1 MSRTLKAILTLCLAL
16 LPTSLAVAQAQP
28 KPIIGVGTMLFHPD
42 IQKEL
47 KLSDEQLS
55 KLKDVLGKVM
65 VKYDDVLAKFQKA
78 PPTPEEAEKLSK
90 ALTEDSQKAIA
101 GVLDAKQ
108 VKRFKQILWQS
119 IGITSLLDPEV
130 QKELKLSDEQTK
142 KLTEI
147 FKESGKK
154 WLEMVKKPEPEEK
167 FKALIKELEDQAT
180 GVLTEEQQKSYKELK
195 GPKFELSPPPP
206 PPPPKKQ

>member
-1 MSRTLKAILTLCLAL
+1 MSRTLKATLTLCLAL

-47 KLSDEQLS
+47 KLSDEQLG

-65 VKYDDVLAKFQKA
+65 VKYDDVLVKFQKA
-78 PPTPEEAEKLSK
+78 PSTPEEAEKLSK

-142 KLTEI
+142 KLTAI

>member
-1 MSRTLKAILTLCLAL
+1 MSRTLKATWTLCLAM
-16 LPTSLAVAQAQP
+16 LPTGLVVAQEQP

-42 IQKEL
+42 VQKEL
-47 KLSDEQLS
+47 KLSDEQLG

-65 VKYDDVLAKFQKA
+65 TKYEGDFAKFQKA
-78 PPTPEEAEKLSK
+78 PPSPEEAEKVSK
-90 ALTEDSQKAIA
+90 ALTEDSQQAIA